1 MAVSFCTWTLYIE
14 TFGDQE
20 MRKEVDMMLII
31 VVCAILGVVTAVIVN
46 LLYTNGI
53 IFDELITDSITIDD
67 AMFIVFLIWVI
78 VGIIIGV
85 FKD

>member
-1 MAVSFCTWTLYIE
+1 
-14 TFGDQE
+14 